1 MYGKKRG
8 KSALIGRKTAVYRKK
23 VPLSCYTFVMDIV
36 VSHESALEYWRWYFY
51 LHGNEKNTD
60 FTKQRRK
67 NTPIS
72 APNRATIL
80 DVAPSG
86 LSYPLNIIVGH
97 KNAKRYST
105 TFQTREYT
113 GPTPDGC
120 FVNIGDGLAVSAP
133 PFCFFQMASE
143 LQLIK
148 LIELGLELCGTYSL
162 PAISGHGNERSSG
175 HGNERSCGQSN
186 EHSNGH
192 GNERGNGQSNEHSNK
207 KATAGDGLRGNKIET
222 AGKGLPG
229 HEEGISDDIIH
240 GDKELVID
248 RSLYNRWEE
257 DVDNTLYGNGG
268 EETADDNLY
277 GHPPLT
283 SVKALKN
290 LAARMEGVN
299 GQKNANRALRYIADG
314 SGSPMETILFM
325 LLTLPHKLGGYGLPA
340 PELNKRIDMAKAS
353 KSRSGKP
360 YYILDLFW
368 PKAGLAVEY
377 DSDSYHTGA
386 DRIARDAKKR
396 LDLKA
401 RDITVITVTSGQVR
415 SVTEFERIA
424 KLISR
429 NLHGRLRFKNPGQ
442 FLKARREL
450 RNLLL

>member
-1 MYGKKRG
+1 
-8 KSALIGRKTAVYRKK
+8 
-23 VPLSCYTFVMDIV
+23 MDIV
-36 VSHESALEYWRWYFY
+36 ISHESALEYWRWYFY

-80 DVAPSG
+80 DVAPSE
-86 LSYPLNIIVGH
+86 LSYPINMIVGSQ
-97 KNAKRYST
+97 NAKRKSEIVH
-105 TFQTREYT
+105 TRVYT

-120 FVNIGDGLAVSAP
+120 FTNIGNGLAVSTP
-133 PFCFFQMASE
+133 PFCFFQMAVE
-143 LQLIK
+143 LPLVK

-162 PAISGHGNERSSG
+162 PALSGQN
-175 HGNERSCGQSN
+175 N
-186 EHSNGH
+186 EHS
-192 GNERGNGQSNEHSNK
+192 NGQSNEHSNK
-207 KATAGDGLRGNKIET
+207 KEIAGDGLRGNREEIAGDGLRGNKKET

-229 HEEGISDDIIH
+229 HEEWIPDEIIH

-248 RSLYNRWEE
+248 RSLYNRWKE
-257 DVDNTLYGNGG
+257 DVDKTLYGNG

-283 SVKALKN
+283 NVKALKN
-290 LAARMEGVN
+290 LAGRMEGVN

-325 LLTLPHKLGGYGLPA
+325 LLTLPHQLGGYGLPA
-340 PELNKRIDMAKAS
+340 PVLNKRIDMAKAGI
-353 KSRSGKP
+353 SRSGKP
-360 YYILDLFW
+360 YYVLDLFW
-368 PKAGLAVEY
+368 PKAKLAIEY

-396 LDLKA
+396 SDLKA
-401 RDITVITVTSGQVR
+401 RGITVITVTSGQVR
-415 SVTEFERIA
+415 SATEFERIA